1 MIKKQLLFILLPFLL
16 FGAPEGE
23 TKAKADTKP
32 NIVIKRVGNISQQ
45 KKLPETK
52 QETKLTESEQKL
64 NINLLESKSKVCSSL
79 KIAMLLP
86 YKKIGRYASSTT
98 NASLAYLVSKNRPF
112 ELKVY
117 KIENESF
124 EEISKAF
131 KKIKDDDFC
140 YVVATLTQEGADVVA
155 KVNPDITVYFPAINK
170 KDATSNSKY
179 LYYGGIDYR
188 AQSDML
194 LKYAK
199 SPLIIFH
206 DESSVGKKLSF
217 YQEKKNGELYKK
229 STTTQYLVPEKTTAL
244 DKQLSN
250 NRSIHNSSVILNTP
264 IVKSGM
270 IVSQLTLFNTDAVN
284 ILSTQTNYN
293 PLLLSMT
300 QYQDIKDMIIAN
312 SITQS
317 RDVLIETN
325 ALLDNDILY
334 DWINYTTTVGVDFIY
349 NTVYKEDR
357 EYDIDVI
364 NNQIVY
370 PIELLQPSFTTFKPF
385 ISDIKEIQ

>member
-1 MIKKQLLFILLPFLL
+1 MKKKYLVSILFPVLLLAAPDSQTAFKEDMQPKITIKK
-16 FGAPEGE
+16 
-23 TKAKADTKP
+23 
-32 NIVIKRVGNISQQ
+32 VGNISSQ
-45 KKLPETK
+45 KKLPASK
-52 QETKLTESEQKL
+52 QEAKPAEPERELGIDLSDSQ
-64 NINLLESKSKVCSSL
+64 SKTCSSL

-98 NASLAYLVSKNRPF
+98 NASFSYLISKNRPF

-117 KIENESF
+117 KIENEGF

-131 KKIKDDDFC
+131 KKIKDDNFC
-140 YVVATLTQEGADVVA
+140 YVVATLTQEGAEVVA
-155 KVNPDITVYFPAINK
+155 KINPEITVYFPAINK
-170 KDATSNSKY
+170 KDSTSNSKY

-206 DESSVGKKLSF
+206 DESSIGKKISL
-217 YQEKKNGELYKK
+217 YQEKKNSELYKK
-229 STTTQYLVPEKTTAL
+229 SVTTQYMIPEKTTAL

-250 NRSIHNSSVILNTP
+250 KNAQNGSVIVNTP
-264 IVKSGM
+264 IIKSGM
-270 IVSQLTLFNTDAVN
+270 IVSQLTLFNVEATN

-293 PLLLSMT
+293 PLLFSMT

-325 ALLDNDILY
+325 TLLDNDISY
-334 DWINYTTTVGVDFIY
+334 DWINYTTTVGIDFLY

-357 EYDIDVI
+357 EYDIEVV

-370 PIELLQPSFTTFKPF
+370 PIELLQPSFTNFKPF
-385 ISDIKEIQ
+385 ISDTKKL

>member
-1 MIKKQLLFILLPFLL
+1 MKKKLLIFLLLPILLF
-16 FGAPEGE
+16 ATQESE
-23 TKAKADTKP
+23 TDTKP
-32 NIVIKRVGNISQQ
+32 NIIIKRVGNISQK

-52 QETKLTESEQKL
+52 QETKQDVKSIESRPKIEINLTESQPK
-64 NINLLESKSKVCSSL
+64 ICSSL

-86 YKKIGRYASSTT
+86 YQKIGRYSSSTT
-98 NASLAYLVSKNRPF
+98 NASFAYLLSKNRPF
-112 ELKVY
+112 ELKIY

-124 EEISKAF
+124 EEISKAL
-131 KKIKDDDFC
+131 KKIKDDNFC
-140 YVVATLTQEGADVVA
+140 YVVAPLTQDGADIVA
-155 KVNPDITVYFPAINK
+155 KINPDITVYFPAINK
-170 KDATSNSKY
+170 KDSTSNSKY

-206 DESSVGKKLSF
+206 DDSNIGKKISL
-217 YQEKKNGELYKK
+217 YQEKKNSEMDKK
-229 STTTQYLVPEKTTAL
+229 ANTIKFLIPEKITTL

-250 NRSIHNSSVILNTP
+250 NKNVHNGSVIVNTP
-264 IVKSGM
+264 IIKSGM
-270 IVSQLTLFNTDAVN
+270 IVSQLTLFNVDAVN

-325 ALLDNDILY
+325 ALLDNDISY
-334 DWINYTTTVGVDFIY
+334 DWINYTTTVGIDFLY
-349 NTVYKEDR
+349 NTIYGEDR
-357 EYDIDVI
+357 EYDIDVV
-364 NNQIVY
+364 NNQMVY
-370 PIELLQPSFTTFKPF
+370 PIELLQPSFTNFKPF
-385 ISDIKEIQ
+385 ISNAKKF

>member
-1 MIKKQLLFILLPFLL
+1 MKKKLLILLLLPILLF
-16 FGAPEGE
+16 ATQESE
-23 TKAKADTKP
+23 TETKP
-32 NIVIKRVGNISQQ
+32 NIIIKRVGNISQK
-45 KKLPETK
+45 KKLLETK
-52 QETKLTESEQKL
+52 QETKSIESRPKIEINLTESQPK
-64 NINLLESKSKVCSSL
+64 ICSSL

-86 YKKIGRYASSTT
+86 YQKIGRYASSTT
-98 NASLAYLVSKNRPF
+98 NASFAYLISKNRPF
-112 ELKVY
+112 ELKIY
-117 KIENESF
+117 KIENESL
-124 EEISKAF
+124 EEISKAL
-131 KKIKDDDFC
+131 KKIKDDNFC
-140 YVVATLTQEGADVVA
+140 YVVAPLTQEGADIVA
-155 KVNPDITVYFPAINK
+155 KINPDITVYFPAINK
-170 KDATSNSKY
+170 KDSTSNSKY

-206 DESSVGKKLSF
+206 DDSNIGKKISL
-217 YQEKKNGELYKK
+217 YQEKKNSEMDKK
-229 STTTQYLVPEKTTAL
+229 ANTIKFLIPEKITTL

-250 NRSIHNSSVILNTP
+250 NKNVHNGSVIVNTP
-264 IVKSGM
+264 IIKSGM
-270 IVSQLTLFNTDAVN
+270 IVSQLTLFNVDAVN

-325 ALLDNDILY
+325 ALLDNDISY
-334 DWINYTTTVGVDFIY
+334 DWINYTTTVGIDFLY
-349 NTVYKEDR
+349 NTIYGEDR

-364 NNQIVY
+364 NNQMVY
-370 PIELLQPSFTTFKPF
+370 PIELLQPSFTNFKPF
-385 ISDIKEIQ
+385 ISDAKKFQ